1 MYPVSVCLTHSRT
14 GQYSVFTAFLEQ
26 GDEVIMF
33 EPFFDQYLPSVT
45 FNGGKPVYVP
55 LHPPKDSKLKSS
67 SSEWVIDFDELRCEP
82 DQNKSTNAGLMIPPN
97 RRAITPRTKMI
108 IVNTPHNPV
117 GKVFT
122 KQELEGIAS
131 IAEEFNL
138 LVMSDE
144 VVTSSLLLLPV
155 SKIN

>member
-1 MYPVSVCLTHSRT
+1 ML
-14 GQYSVFTAFLEQ
+14 
-26 GDEVIMF
+26 

-55 LHPPKDSKLKSS
+55 LHPPAAH
-67 SSEWVIDFDELRCEP
+67 IDKPTGADWTINGDEIRSVLHP
-82 DQNKSTNAGLMIPPN
+82 STSFPHLINN
-97 RRAITPRTKMI
+97 SVRRAVTSRTKMI

-122 KQELEGIAS
+122 REELQVIAD

-144 VVTSSLLLLPV
+144 VVGV
-155 SKIN
+155 INFDTWQRH